1 MQVRI
6 GALLRIARV
15 AFSLMVVIAC
25 LFSPLTLHAGLDDP
39 ILIEPDVLVSAPVSP
54 PQGEPAVLLVQGT
67 SWAGEAHHYIITLA
81 NTSPW
86 PLGGIYL
93 LDRYFPDDPLSE
105 EQATE
110 WPLDRLEAG
119 QAASFVVNVSK
130 GPFERACHQIEMH
143 WSEGWSAILMDCNA
157 PPATTIW
164 EIPLSAEMAVYP
176 PQPSLTAAEPSGP
189 SKLGLHVTG
198 STSPRIMEFI
208 EATKPAVV
216 VVVGDLGLLAE
227 IKRVSPNTVT
237 LGRLLQGDQSMTG
250 DPRQRAREFVL
261 ANAGQYLANP
271 GADYWLGWNEPDV
284 SQPWQMAWYAA
295 FEAERAAAMAELGLK
310 VAIGNFSTGTP
321 EAERFVEFLPAIK
334 AAKEYGGILA
344 LHEYSAPT
352 MQSGLGADI
361 PGLEGKEHYG
371 ALTLRYRYWYDQYL
385 QANNLVIPLVISEAG
400 IDGGVLRA
408 QGVTLGGWRD
418 FRSAERLPEGMQ
430 PLTLDDYVAQLSWYD
445 DELRRDPYVIGFAVF
460 NVGDKQGEWASF
472 DLTDELPRLVPIV
485 TAKQ

>member
-1 MQVRI
+1 MHSRVGASFRI
-6 GALLRIARV
+6 LRAAFFLTVVV
-15 AFSLMVVIAC
+15 ACFL
-25 LFSPLTLHAGLDDP
+25 SPRTLQAGLDDP
-39 ILIEPDVLVSAPVSP
+39 ILIEPDVLISSPISP
-54 PQGEPAVLLVQGT
+54 PQGESAVLLVQGT
-67 SWAGEAHHYIITLA
+67 SWAGETYHYILTLA
-81 NTSPW
+81 NASPW
-86 PLGGIYL
+86 PLDSIYL

-110 WPLDRLEAG
+110 WPLGRLEAG
-119 QAASFVVNVSK
+119 QAASFVVNVPEGS
-130 GPFERACHQIEMH
+130 FDQACHQIEMR
-143 WSEGWSAILMDCNA
+143 WSEGWSAILMDCSA

-176 PQPSLTAAEPSGP
+176 PQPSLTAAEPTGP

-208 EATKPAVV
+208 EAAKPAVI

-250 DPRQRAREFVL
+250 DPREKAREFVL

-284 SQPWQMAWYAA
+284 SQPWQMAWYAS
-295 FEAERAAAMAELGLK
+295 FEEERAVAMAELGLK

-321 EAERFVEFLPAIK
+321 EPERFLEFLPAIK
-334 AAKEYGGILA
+334 AAKQYGGILA

-352 MQSGLGADI
+352 MQSGLGAGL

-371 ALTLRYRYWYDQYL
+371 ALTLRYRYWYDHYL
-385 QANNLVIPLVISEAG
+385 QANDLVIPLVISEAG
-400 IDGGVLRA
+400 IDGGVLRS

-418 FRSAERLPEGMQ
+418 FRSVERLGAGMQ
-430 PLTLDDYVAQLSWYD
+430 PLTLDDYLAQLSWYD

-460 NVGDKQGEWASF
+460 NVGDRQGEWASF
-472 DLTDELPRLVPIV
+472 DLTDELPLLVPIV
-485 TAKQ
+485 KAKQ

>member
-1 MQVRI
+1 MRLGQSVSPR
-6 GALLRIARV
+6 ARRVTFLLGLV
-15 AFSLMVVIAC
+15 LVC
-25 LFSPLTLHAGLDDP
+25 LLSPLTLRADLEDP
-39 ILIEPDVLVSAPVSP
+39 VLIDPEVLIAAPVTP
-54 PQGEPAVLLVQGT
+54 PQGQAAVLLIQGT
-67 SWAGEAHHYIITLA
+67 SWVSETHHYILTLA

-86 PLGGIYL
+86 PLDNIYL
-93 LDRYFPDDPLSE
+93 LDRYFPDDPLGE
-105 EQATE
+105 ERATE
-110 WPLDRLEAG
+110 WPLGRLEAG
-119 QAASFVVNVSK
+119 QAASFVVNVPE
-130 GPFERACHQIEMH
+130 GLFDRACHQIEVR
-143 WSEGWSAILMDCNA
+143 WSDGWSAILMDCSA

-176 PQPSLTAAEPSGP
+176 PLPSLTAAEPAGP

-208 EATKPAVV
+208 EKTKPAVV

-284 SQPWQMAWYAA
+284 SQPWQMTWYAA

-321 EAERFVEFLPAIK
+321 EAERFLEFLPAIK

-352 MQSGLGADI
+352 MQSGLGEDI
-361 PGLEGKEHYG
+361 PGLEGEDHYG
-371 ALTLRYRYWYDQYL
+371 ALTLRYRYWYDHYL
-385 QANNLVIPLVISEAG
+385 QANDLVIPLVISEAG

-408 QGVTLGGWRD
+408 RGITLGGWRD

-430 PLTLDDYVAQLSWYD
+430 PLTLDDYLAQLSWYD
-445 DELRRDPYVIGFAVF
+445 DELRRDSYVIGFAVF
-460 NVGDKQGEWASF
+460 NVGDRQGEWASF
-472 DLTDELPRLVPIV
+472 DLTDELPLLAPIV
-485 TAKQ
+485 TSKK